1 MADFCLLEVCSLL
14 MQEREE
20 VDQGGEW
27 KFGGDG
33 KSEGRETIAGMYLLY
48 DTRVYFK

>member
-1 MADFCLLEVCSLL
+1 MADFCLLEICSLL

-27 KFGGDG
+27 KIGRAGG
-33 KSEGRETIAGMYLLY
+33 SEGKRNYSWDVFI
-48 DTRVYFK
+48 V